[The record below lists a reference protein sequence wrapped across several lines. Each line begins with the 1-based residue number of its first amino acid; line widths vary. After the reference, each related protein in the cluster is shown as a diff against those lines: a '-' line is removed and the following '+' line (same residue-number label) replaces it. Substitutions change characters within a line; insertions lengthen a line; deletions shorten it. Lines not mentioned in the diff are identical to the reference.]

1 MTADDRRVRD
11 SQRIDEA
18 TRTLIRKLLLERI
31 PLRGICRT
39 LSISLQWLLRF
50 MAEVYDQLPDDL
62 YVQPA
67 SPDRHISLLRLEAEA
82 DELWSFVGTKA
93 NKQWVWLAF
102 DPQTKQVLAFY
113 VGDRSRKSARQL

>member
-18 TRTLIRKLLLERI
+18 TRTLVRKLLLERI

-50 MAEVYDQLPDDL
+50 ITEVYDVDSTCKCNF
-62 YVQPA
+62 A
-67 SPDRHISLLRLEAEA
+67 GGR
-82 DELWSFVGTKA
+82 
-93 NKQWVWLAF
+93 
-102 DPQTKQVLAFY
+102 
-113 VGDRSRKSARQL
+113 